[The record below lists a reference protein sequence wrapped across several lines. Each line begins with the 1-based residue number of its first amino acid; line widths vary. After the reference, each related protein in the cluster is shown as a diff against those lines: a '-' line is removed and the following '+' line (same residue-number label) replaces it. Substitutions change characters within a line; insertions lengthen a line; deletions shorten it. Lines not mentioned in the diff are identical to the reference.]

1 MKRPGITIQL
11 FLAVLATAT
20 LVALVMGA
28 AAQLNLSRGFM
39 GYLNG
44 QATQQMT
51 AALPRLQTA
60 YIEHNNSWEFV
71 RNHPGVWF
79 RLLEPPPPLE
89 REGEISWESE
99 VALRSPHLLGLGR
112 RMTLLDPQRQL
123 VIGYPHI
130 FANSEQREVVVQGNT
145 VGWIILA
152 PIESVTDAAA
162 LNFQGD
168 QLRATLAMGVLAL
181 LLAALVAWWVA
192 RALLA
197 PVRQVARA
205 THQLAAGH
213 YDTRVAVSSQDEV
226 GQLAHDFNQ
235 LALALERNEQS
246 RRDFMADISHELRTP
261 LAVLRGEIEA
271 MQDGIH
277 PLTPQGLQVLHN
289 EVATLSQLVGDLHEL
304 ALADVGALRYRT
316 QALDLAALVA
326 QEAATFATRCADARL
341 HLDVQ
346 TPPSPIPVQADPA
359 RLGQLLHNLLD
370 NAVRYTDPGGSLRV
384 RVQRQ
389 DAQALIDLQDSHP
402 GAAPELLPRL
412 FERFF
417 RVEASRGRASGG
429 SGLGLAI
436 CRSIVLAHG
445 GQIDARPSPL
455 GGLWIHIRL
464 PLALAADLPAP
475 IAPTASA

>member
-44 QATQQMT
+44 QATQQME
-51 AALPRLQTA
+51 AALPRLQKA
-60 YIEHNNSWEFV
+60 YLEHNGSWEFL
-71 RNHPGVWF
+71 RNHPGAWF
-79 RLLEPPPPLE
+79 RVLEPPPPLE
-89 REGEISWESE
+89 REGEIAWENE

-112 RMTLLDPQRQL
+112 RMTLLDTQRQL
-123 VIGYPHI
+123 VMGYPHI
-130 FANSEQREVVVQGNT
+130 FANSEQREVVVQGRT
-145 VGWIILA
+145 VGWVILA

-346 TPPSPIPVQADPA
+346 TPLSPIPVQADPA

-370 NAVRYTDPGGSLRV
+370 NAVRYTDPGGTLRV

-389 DAQALIDLQDSHP
+389 DAQAVIDLQDSAP
-402 GAAPELLPRL
+402 GAPPELLPRL

-445 GQIDARPSPL
+445 GHIDARPSPL

-464 PLALAADLPAP
+464 PLTPAANLAAQID
-475 IAPTASA
+475 PTASA